1 MGKSMFRKFMMGMF
15 AVLSLS
21 AIVMCMDI
29 TIAAA
34 DETQKNGLY
43 HEEDGWNYYRNGEIA
58 SDTTTLV
65 KYNGSWWYVENGKIT
80 SSELAAKTKTLP
92 PAVSRTLRGL
102 EEKGY
107 VERNVDK
114 KDRRNTYISL
124 TEKGW
129 KKGEEVRDRMQ
140 DFGCSVMSQLK
151 EEDIDQLVAYLDRIY
166 EIAEK
171 EIDTRKRQN

>member
-1 MGKSMFRKFMMGMF
+1 MDR
-15 AVLSLS
+15 LSRS
-21 AIVMCMDI
+21 V
-29 TIAAA
+29 
-34 DETQKNGLY
+34 G
-43 HEEDGWNYYRNGEIA
+43 
-58 SDTTTLV
+58 
-65 KYNGSWWYVENGKIT
+65 ENGKIT

-107 VERNVDK
+107 VERSVDK

-151 EEDIDQLVAYLDRIY
+151 EEDIDCLLYTSDAADEL
-166 EIAEK
+166 
-171 EIDTRKRQN
+171 

>member
-1 MGKSMFRKFMMGMF
+1 MRQKEGENMKAAFEKLFRAVHQFKKLNVSDLVPGLSSSEFSVMGAILQMG
-15 AVLSLS
+15 
-21 AIVMCMDI
+21 
-29 TIAAA
+29 
-34 DETQKNGLY
+34 
-43 HEEDGWNYYRNGEIA
+43 
-58 SDTTTLV
+58 
-65 KYNGSWWYVENGKIT
+65 ENGKIT

-107 VERNVDK
+107 VERSVDK